1 MRTQNKN
8 LLVSLLFGSALACS
22 FGAVAYTKANVT
34 ANADEVAKTAV
45 SIDGDTIQIGNQTAK
60 SVTVDV
66 NGVEETIALDIQDGA
81 SVRLSDTTGIRFTS
95 FVSKA
100 DYEDLKSRY
109 TSVKFGAIFKQ
120 QTTATAFEYG
130 DAGVGYIETD
140 KLALYDEEKGVLRYC
155 SAIDS
160 IPDSY
165 YDTTVYARA
174 YVAVTVDNTTYY
186 GYTDMDTE
194 NGRHIDEVATSAL
207 LGDRAWTDNE
217 RYLLENFSA
226 DKVSGTVTVDCSSDE
241 WLSAFAQDAVKVTE
255 SAEEKSTAVSKSVLD
270 EFDDN
275 TAGNK
280 TARSKTYT
288 VYTADDV
295 YKTDALVVTKVI
307 KTAEELA
314 NLQSYTPVTEMPIT
328 GVANNYAEYG
338 KSAYS
343 YGGYFVL
350 ANDIT
355 ATGSESAFKAPAL
368 GNYSS
373 GASIKAEM
381 GFHGTFDGQG
391 HTVDGFSYDVGGV
404 FGEIG
409 DNAVIQ
415 NVAFTNAMVG
425 VNSRQYAVGVL
436 SSNATGTFT
445 VSNVY
450 VQGSIWGA
458 NGGMLFGKSI
468 SGGTLT
474 DVVVDMKISDGTSA
488 TGDDSY
494 TVGAIASAD
503 RGNQE
508 TYNNVTVIY
517 SKATANDLTQSKAI
531 GATYNYNN
539 NGKTL
544 PTEYQKQADGTVKEI
559 TEKTGSGNAV
569 TAVTLGDTAT
579 KADFNAYSEDS
590 WTVFAGYAPVFNQ
603 YLADGTQLYN
613 ITMKTLDLEVA
624 STETLGTQLLA
635 NAKSVGFIGD
645 ESVTKVVLSGS
656 TEDIQANVGSD
667 ASGFLKTTDTT
678 ATTETDRTNTFDVYT
693 QDGEGNAKVYRAKGL
708 VISKVIKTASE
719 LANLFDY
726 ATQKTAIPGLGNY
739 TGVETW
745 SYNGYFVLANNL
757 TYSATDANNN
767 VIFDNAP
774 TIGTASNKKVTSIG
788 SINQIN
794 SNGNAGFHGVFD
806 GRGYTIDGFTYDIGG
821 IFGVLGSNAVVKN
834 VAFTNCTV
842 GDKETTDRQEAV
854 IAQIAYGAIGN
865 EWQIENVYM
874 QGVMNGATSGM
885 MLGYRAIYGK
895 LSNIVTQTQSNWTS
909 DRLGAIA
916 FENYAGLT
924 YNNVTSVYVSGAAGR
939 VNKEYKP
946 FGVVHATNTFTI
958 AEYEQQSDGTI
969 KKITAIDFNGT
980 NYPVSVTLGDTATV
994 ADFANYDS
1002 NYWTVTAGYAPVF
1015 KTKA

>member
-22 FGAVAYTKANVT
+22 FSAVAYTKANVT

-186 GYTDMDTE
+186 GYTDMDAE

-355 ATGSESAFKAPAL
+355 ATGSESAFKALAL

-373 GASIKAEM
+373 GATIKAEM

-415 NVAFTNAMVG
+415 NVAFTNATVG

-494 TVGAIASAD
+494 TVGAIASTD

-517 SKATANDLTQSKAI
+517 SAETANDLKQSKAI
-531 GATYNYNN
+531 GAIYNYIN

-559 TEKTGSGNAV
+559 TEKTGSSNAV

-579 KADFNAYSEDS
+579 KADFSAYSEDS
-590 WTVFAGYAPVFNQ
+590 WTIFAGYAPVFNQ
-603 YLADGTQLYN
+603 YLADGTQLCN

-624 STETLGTQLLA
+624 SNETLGAQLLA
-635 NAKSVGFIGD
+635 NAKSAGFIGD

-678 ATTETDRTNTFDVYT
+678 ATTETDRTKTFDVYT
-693 QDGEGNAKVYRAKGL
+693 QDGDGNAKVYRAKAF
-708 VISKVIKTASE
+708 VATKVIKYASE
-719 LANLFDY
+719 LASLQSY
-726 ATQKTAIPGLGNY
+726 TTVTEIPSGATT
-739 TGVETW
+739 TTW
-745 SYNGYFVLANNL
+745 AEYGKSSYSYGGYFVLANDITATGSESAFKAPALGN
-757 TYSATDANNN
+757 YSSGAT
-767 VIFDNAP
+767 
-774 TIGTASNKKVTSIG
+774 VTSEM
-788 SINQIN
+788 
-794 SNGNAGFHGVFD
+794 GFHGTFD
-806 GRGYTIDGFTYDIGG
+806 GRGYKVDGFSYDVGGVFGEIGD
-821 IFGVLGSNAVVKN
+821 NAVIKN
-834 VAFTNCTV
+834 VAFTNATV
-842 GDKETTDRQEAV
+842 GVNSRQNAV
-854 IAQIAYGAIGN
+854 GLLSSNATGTFTVS
-865 EWQIENVYM
+865 NVYV
-874 QGVMNGATSGM
+874 QGSIWGSNCGMLFGRSIKGGTLTDVVVDMTIADGTSATGDDS
-885 MLGYRAIYGK
+885 YT
-895 LSNIVTQTQSNWTS
+895 V
-909 DRLGAIA
+909 GAIA
-916 FENYAGLT
+916 GTDRGFGET
-924 YNNVTSVYVSGAAGR
+924 YNNVTVIYSKATPNDLKQSKVIGSAYDYANGG
-939 VNKEYKP
+939 KTLPTEYQKQ
-946 FGVVHATNTFTI
+946 A
-958 AEYEQQSDGTI
+958 DGTV
-969 KKITAIDFNGT
+969 KEITEKTGSSNAVT
-980 NYPVSVTLGDTATV
+980 AVTLGDTATV

-1002 NYWTVTAGYAPVF
+1002 TYWTVTAGYAPVF